1 MKTSEHASGNLEYG
15 IWVCGGFNC
24 LRDASVSTAETRVQ
38 GTGCANV
45 EFAISKV
52 KGAERQRVAR
62 LLFPDF
68 LETWNAVTVAGSRV
82 RGIPW

>member
-38 GTGCANV
+38 GTGCAKV
-45 EFAISKV
+45 EFAKPRS
-52 KGAERQRVAR
+52 G
-62 LLFPDF
+62 
-68 LETWNAVTVAGSRV
+68 G
-82 RGIPW
+82 